1 MKSEIFQCDWVQT
14 MNARWIHG
22 FEKHKTKTKTTQKA
36 NTERFLYIYVVWTR
50 EDKPKSDDKNENKNT
65 KFLLIFPLLL
75 LLLLL
80 LFFLLLLLEFFP
92 GLWFCIMRIEPN
104 IFQLVSYFSRL
115 SDKGIKSELSLGSY
129 SELSLTDPKWDP
141 LSAGDGGGAQYYCQR
156 CPRCDCLPKHN

>member
-1 MKSEIFQCDWVQT
+1 MRLGADNECTMDSWIRKTQNQNQNNPKSEHRT
-14 MNARWIHG
+14 
-22 FEKHKTKTKTTQKA
+22 
-36 NTERFLYIYVVWTR
+36 FLYIYVVWTR

-104 IFQLVSYFSRL
+104 IFKLVSYFSRL

-156 CPRCDCLPKHN
+156 CPRCDCLSKHN

>member
-1 MKSEIFQCDWVQT
+1 MRLGADNECT
-14 MNARWIHG
+14 MDSWIR
-22 FEKHKTKTKTTQKA
+22 KTQNQNNPKREHRT
-36 NTERFLYIYVVWTR
+36 FLYIYVVWTR

-65 KFLLIFPLLL
+65 KFLLIFP
-75 LLLLL
+75 LLLL

-141 LSAGDGGGAQYYCQR
+141 LSTGDGGGAQYYCQR
-156 CPRCDCLPKHN
+156 CPRCDCLSKHNWNAFSMS